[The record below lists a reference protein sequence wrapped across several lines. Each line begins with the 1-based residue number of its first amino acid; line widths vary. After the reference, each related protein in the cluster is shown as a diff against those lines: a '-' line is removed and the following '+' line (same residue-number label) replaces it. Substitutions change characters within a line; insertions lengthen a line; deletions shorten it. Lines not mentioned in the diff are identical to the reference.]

1 MRVYWLINQY
11 ASTPQTGLGGRH
23 FYLAN
28 ALAKQGHIVYLVGA
42 SYTHLL
48 RNPPNLKKK
57 FTTET
62 ISKNFKFV
70 WVKVPYYPE
79 AHNKKRIFNWFL
91 FTLRLLNLENIIKD
105 KPDTILF
112 SSPSPF
118 PFLSAQRLAKKFG
131 SKLAFEVRDIWPLT
145 LVNLGGYSSR
155 HPFIKLMQWV
165 EDKAY
170 QNSDMIISN
179 LPNAF
184 EHIVKRGFSKEKV
197 FFIPNGFEFS
207 EVMTP
212 APLGHK
218 VKNTLP
224 KNKFIVGYVGT
235 IGMANALD
243 PLIAAADLLKNEKEI
258 AFLLVGDGKQK
269 QRLIN
274 KAGKLDNIT
283 FIDSIPKN
291 QVQSL
296 LREIDIAFVGE
307 LQSDLYKYGVAFQKI
322 PEYLIASKPVLHLTS
337 FSSPIEKAQA
347 GIQIKD
353 YRAEAICKAILKY
366 KRLPLSDLKKI
377 GENGRRF
384 AIKNYD
390 YAMLAKKLSKVLS

>member
-1 MRVYWLINQY
+1 MSIYWLINQY
-11 ASTPQTGLGGRH
+11 ASTPQTGSGGRH

-28 ALAKQGHIVYLVGA
+28 ALAKQGHTVYLIGS

-48 RNPPNLKKK
+48 RNPPKIKKK
-57 FTTET
+57 FTTEYV
-62 ISKNFKFV
+62 SKNFKFV
-70 WVKVPYYPE
+70 WIKVPHYPE
-79 AHNKKRIFNWFL
+79 AHNKKRIFNWLL
-91 FTLRLLNLENIIKD
+91 FTFRLLNLENIIKD
-105 KPDTILF
+105 KPDIILC

-145 LVNLGGYSSR
+145 LVNLGRYSSR

-170 QNSDMIISN
+170 RNSDVIISN
-179 LPNAF
+179 LPNAI
-184 EHIVKRGFSKEKV
+184 EHITERGFSKKKF
-197 FFIPNGFEFS
+197 FFIPNGFNLS
-207 EVMTP
+207 EAMEPT
-212 APLGHK
+212 LLDHK
-218 VKNTLP
+218 VMNTLP

-258 AFLLVGDGKQK
+258 AFLIVGNGKQK

-274 KAGKLDNIT
+274 KASKLDNIT

-296 LREIDIAFVGE
+296 LKE
-307 LQSDLYKYGVAFQKI
+307 I

-337 FSSPIEKAQA
+337 FDSPIEKAQA
-347 GIQIKD
+347 GIQVKD
-353 YRAEAICKAILKY
+353 YRAESICEAILKF
-366 KRLPLSDLKKI
+366 KSLPPEDFNKL
-377 GENGRRF
+377 GENGRLF
-384 AIKNYD
+384 ALNNYD
-390 YAMLAKKLSKVLS
+390 YSMLAKKLSEVLS